1 MKRMLSVLLLSM
13 LLGISLVSAQA
24 EMAQEARRVMEAWSR
39 EAGGE
44 LEAAVAVFSSACG
57 LVETT
62 ENAADCL
69 NRWRQQEGIQK

>member
-1 MKRMLSVLLLSM
+1 M
-13 LLGISLVSAQA
+13 Q

-44 LEAAVAVFSSACG
+44 LEACGGCVFFCLR

-62 ENAADCL
+62 ENAADC
-69 NRWRQQEGIQK
+69 G